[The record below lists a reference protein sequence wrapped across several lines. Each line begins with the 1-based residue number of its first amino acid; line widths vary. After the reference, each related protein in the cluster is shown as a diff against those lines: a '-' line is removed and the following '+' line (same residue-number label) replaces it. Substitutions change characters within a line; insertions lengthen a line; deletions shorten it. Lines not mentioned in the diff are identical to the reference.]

1 MVDRQSWGSTAGGAH
16 AGRSVRVNTGFK
28 LDFKTGFE
36 LGFELGFRKAATY
49 ANTTMTENNHKG

>member
-36 LGFELGFRKAATY
+36 LGFRKAAPY
-49 ANTTMTENNHKG
+49 ADALR